1 MNQSL
6 HNKLHECPEVEIVGS
21 RIKNRSAMKAAG
33 LAMRWIA
40 FLVITMIAIPS
51 GLPAQDIGQQQQHDK
66 FKNEELA
73 QMLASIALY
82 PDTLIADILM
92 ASTYPI
98 EVVEAERWLRQN
110 RGLTGDALDRALQ
123 DKTWDASVKVLCH
136 FPDILFSMSEKLD
149 QTRKLGDAFLSQQE
163 DVMDMIQELRRKA
176 VEQGNLKTT
185 NEQNVIED
193 QDGIRIEPSDPVIV
207 YVPVYDPFYV
217 YGPWWYPSYP
227 PYYWYYPQG
236 VIVIGGN
243 INFRGRF
250 YVGIDLFSWHWFD
263 WPRHIIHID
272 RNRERRFRQFDH
284 SRRDFDVP
292 YWRHNTFH
300 RRGVAYRDRH
310 TSEHYGVREIRP
322 QAMSPE
328 IRGYQERRFG
338 GPEVSPAPGHEEQRE
353 RAPVIRRSKGK
364 PAIHDARKRDF
375 PFSGIGNGGFERRAS
390 ERGGMSRQRENEF
403 QKGGDKNQSNGTTGT
418 GGKSKGRRFER

>member
-6 HNKLHECPEVEIVGS
+6 KNNLHEYPERETGGN
-21 RIKNRSAMKAAG
+21 RIKQSSVMKAARIVIPG
-33 LAMRWIA
+33 IA
-40 FLVITMIAIPS
+40 FIIITMLSIPS
-51 GLPAQDIGQQQQHDK
+51 WLQAQDIGQQQQSYK

-82 PDTLIADILM
+82 PDALIADILM

-110 RGLTGDALDRALQ
+110 RSLTGDALDGALQ
-123 DKTWDASVKVLCH
+123 VKTWDASIKVLCH

-163 DVMDMIQELRRKA
+163 DIMDMIQKLRRKA

-185 NEQNVIED
+185 KEQNVIED
-193 QDGIRIEPSDPVIV
+193 QDGIRIEPSNPVIV

-227 PYYWYYPQG
+227 PYYWYYPPG
-236 VIVIGGN
+236 IVVIGGN

-250 YVGIDLFSWHWFD
+250 YVGIDLFSWYWFS
-263 WPRHIIHID
+263 WHLHVIHID
-272 RNRERRFRQFDH
+272 RDRESRFRQFDH

-292 YWRHNTFH
+292 HWRHNTYH

-310 TSEHYGVREIRP
+310 TAERYGVREIRP

-328 IRGYQERRFG
+328 MRGYQERRFE
-338 GPEVSPAPGHEEQRE
+338 GPAVSPSPGKEERRE
-353 RAPVIRRSKGK
+353 MVPAIRRSKGK
-364 PAIHDARKRDF
+364 PAIHNTRERNL
-375 PFSGIGNGGFERRAS
+375 PFSGIGNGSFERRAS
-390 ERGGMSRQRENEF
+390 ERGGISRQRENEIR
-403 QKGGDKNQSNGTTGT
+403 QGGDKKQHDGNTGT
-418 GGKSKGRRFER
+418 GGKRKDGRFGR